1 MIIKKGEGFM
11 GISAIAGF
19 SGLGGYRISSIHGN
33 PYSMN
38 AVQKIGQNGSRSGRP
53 LVIASEEKNENLYV
67 KDYGE
72 LEAPK
77 GSVSN
82 DFAEMLEMQESMLSQ
97 KDEGRKSDYASYL
110 NDTIGMMGV
119 QNRLR
124 DQLNGAGFVP
134 FS

>member
-1 MIIKKGEGFM
+1 M

-19 SGLGGYRISSIHGN
+19 SGMGGYRISSIHGN

-38 AVQKIGQNGSRSGRP
+38 AVQKIGQNSGRSGRP
-53 LVIASEEKNENLYV
+53 LVIASEEKDQDLYV
-67 KDYGE
+67 RDYGE

-77 GSVSN
+77 GAVSN
-82 DFAEMLEMQESMLSQ
+82 DFAEMLEMQESMFSK
-97 KDEGRKSDYASYL
+97 KDEGIKSDYASYI
-110 NDTIGMMGV
+110 NDTISMMGM